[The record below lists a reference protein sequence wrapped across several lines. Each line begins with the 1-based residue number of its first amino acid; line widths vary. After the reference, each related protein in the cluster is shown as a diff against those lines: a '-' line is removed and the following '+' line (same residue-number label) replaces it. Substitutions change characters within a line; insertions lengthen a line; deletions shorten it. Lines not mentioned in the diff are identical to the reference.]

1 MSTETLVKMPED
13 WKIVKS
19 KTKSYG
25 FSQFDII
32 IPCSTKKMAES
43 FALSILKN
51 EKKSHLWDEYCNSGQ
66 KGWVRHQIYEMFKLK
81 EKIESSQEKL
91 ERHKP

>member
-1 MSTETLVKMPED
+1 MSIEILVKMPKD
-13 WKIVKS
+13 WKIVKN
-19 KTKSYG
+19 KTKSYD

-51 EKKSHLWDEYCNSGQ
+51 EKKSHLWDEYCNSSQ
-66 KGWVRHQIYEMFKLK
+66 KGWIRHQIYEMFKLE
-81 EKIESSQEKL
+81 EKIESLQEKL
-91 ERHKP
+91 ERFKL